1 MCTQYGIMVHVAIL
15 AREVGLG
22 MRTSSGLQ
30 YEMLPMEN
38 APWGMGVQLLVSNIE
53 WQREV

>member
-1 MCTQYGIMVHVAIL
+1 MHVAIL

-53 WQREV
+53 WQRKV